1 MLTILFLGNY
11 DFIVFLHICGFFL
24 LLLLK
29 TFKFNSVVF
38 KSQNVGCLLK
48 VDLTLFK
55 CILQKNE
62 LHVALVVY
70 IDLLV
75 VLLL

>member
-1 MLTILFLGNY
+1 MILQYFCTFVG
-11 DFIVFLHICGFFL
+11 VFCCFYLKL
-24 LLLLK
+24 LNL
-29 TFKFNSVVF
+29 SVVFKF

-75 VLLL
+75 ALLF